1 MPGGVIDQ
9 RGVSLALNAAMAER
23 FRPSI
28 DPDDLQHVVDAT
40 PLSRTVSRRP
50 QRRHFW
56 LTVPSGYVLLICLF
70 LPAVKLCDSGEPF
83 AMVMVPFLWPP
94 YLVGMMVA
102 LAAAARENGAR
113 AYGTGLFMLIRISAF
128 GLGGS
133 LLFEMID
140 GQVGAEGLIV
150 IGIAALAFL
159 ATWREPTE
167 RAVATN
173 SAMAAAGSFAFTL
186 AIALERLAVWG
197 AYVAVIAA
205 GVLLA
210 GTLAWCLETLV
221 RPSGS

>member
-1 MPGGVIDQ
+1 VPGGVIDR
-9 RGVSLALNAAMAER
+9 RGVTLALNTTMAEG

-28 DPDDLQHVVDAT
+28 DPDDLQHVADAT
-40 PLSRTVSRRP
+40 PLSRTVARRP
-50 QRRHFW
+50 HRRHFW

-70 LPAVKLCDSGEPF
+70 LPAIKVCNSSDPF
-83 AMVMVPFLWPP
+83 PMVMVPFLWPP

-102 LAAAARENGAR
+102 LAAAGHENGAR

-128 GLGGS
+128 GVGGS

-140 GQVGAEGLIV
+140 GQLGAEGLIV
-150 IGIAALAFL
+150 VGIAVLAFL

-167 RAVATN
+167 RAVAAN

-221 RPSGS
+221 RPSGR